1 MRDFAMI
8 FRHAWELARKGAET
22 FGGSARSYF
31 RESLLLAYDQLK
43 RNVTA
48 KDLVKIMTGR
58 YMSMSQIREE
68 VNARFKKQTA
78 KNIARRIWNMFRSP
92 YVEIEKIKCESTGK
106 YLYHL
111 KHAQKKFFVSGAIT
125 RALKSVR
132 PEKKKAIKPRPAMS
146 RDEINSCRMAN
157 AFHKGCKTETLLTAL
172 KRRADYYAEL
182 EALTPEQRAEHDAG
196 IAEFIESFGN
206 SGQLNS
212 PVITEGWVMVPKEPT
227 RQMMAQGHFAMKGTD
242 RGKFRRI
249 YQAMITAAPALN
261 KGGINAE

>member
-1 MRDFAMI
+1 MRDFALI

-92 YVEIEKIKCESTGK
+92 YVEIEKIKCESTEK

-157 AFHKGCKTETLLTAL
+157 AFHKAL
-172 KRRADYYAEL
+172 S
-182 EALTPEQRAEHDAG
+182 TG
-196 IAEFIESFGN
+196 IYIPPN
-206 SGQLNS
+206 L
-212 PVITEGWVMVPKEPT
+212 I
-227 RQMMAQGHFAMKGTD
+227 
-242 RGKFRRI
+242 
-249 YQAMITAAPALN
+249 
-261 KGGINAE
+261 

>member
-1 MRDFAMI
+1 MKVVTSHIFLAMKFPIYPRAKMFSLYLREQQKFSQKYRVAAFFSRSTAWGKQRNFHCHPSKESKQNRIGGRIMRDFALI

-111 KHAQKKFFVSGAIT
+111 KHAQKNFFVSGAIT

-157 AFHKGCKTETLLTAL
+157 AFHKAL
-172 KRRADYYAEL
+172 S
-182 EALTPEQRAEHDAG
+182 TG
-196 IAEFIESFGN
+196 IYIPPN
-206 SGQLNS
+206 L
-212 PVITEGWVMVPKEPT
+212 I
-227 RQMMAQGHFAMKGTD
+227 
-242 RGKFRRI
+242 
-249 YQAMITAAPALN
+249 
-261 KGGINAE
+261 